1 MLKLDFF
8 VNAYGKLYS
17 NRGALTEGVDG
28 ETVDGTSIEKLEAL
42 IEELRTR
49 QFKWTPARRAYI
61 PKKKGSKKR
70 PLGIMRWKDKVV
82 QEVMRCILE
91 AYYEPQFSLLSHA
104 YRPKKGC
111 HTALAEVH
119 RWKGTKWF
127 IEIDITGCFD
137 NINHEVMVQIVGRSI
152 QDRSFLNLLSSML
165 KAGYMENW
173 VYHKTYSGTPQGA
186 IVSPILSNIYLHELD
201 EMVEREL
208 IP

>member
-1 MLKLDFF
+1 MLTAEQYLNLVNERGAQGKPLKRVCSNMLKLDFF

-28 ETVDGTSIEKLEAL
+28 ETVDGISIEKLEAL

-49 QFKWTPARRAYI
+49 QFKWTPARRTYI
-61 PKKKGSKKR
+61 PKKKGNKKR
-70 PLGIMRWKDKVV
+70 PLGIMTWKDKVV

-111 HTALAEVH
+111 HTALAEVN

-137 NINHEVMVQIVGRSI
+137 H
-152 QDRSFLNLLSSML
+152 
-165 KAGYMENW
+165 
-173 VYHKTYSGTPQGA
+173 TC
-186 IVSPILSNIYLHELD
+186 
-201 EMVEREL
+201 
-208 IP
+208 